1 MLEAKYKKEKYFTL
15 ALSLFIDFIG
25 LLSFIV
31 PGVTWLFDV
40 VWAPVS
46 GLLLFYLYNQSSLA
60 LFGFAEEILPF
71 TDLVPTATITW
82 INKYHKKNEQTFE
95 AFAKKE
101 KRRREIIE
109 HNS

>member
-1 MLEAKYKKEKYFTL
+1 M
-15 ALSLFIDFIG
+15 
-25 LLSFIV
+25 

-71 TDLVPTATITW
+71 TDLVPTATIAW

-101 KRRREIIE
+101 KKAKRNYRAQFVILSVPKGVYNL
-109 HNS
+109 HY